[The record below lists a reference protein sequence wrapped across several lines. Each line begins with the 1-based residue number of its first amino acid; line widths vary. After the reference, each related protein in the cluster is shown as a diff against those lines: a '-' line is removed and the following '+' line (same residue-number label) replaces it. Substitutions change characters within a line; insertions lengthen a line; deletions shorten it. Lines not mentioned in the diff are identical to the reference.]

1 MKERID
7 MRFSL
12 LILFL
17 IIATLPMRS
26 QDRLDISVINEG
38 CKRLFPEKKVQ
49 IDTLA
54 GRNIVRLLE
63 EHLKTSPSLAQI
75 VAQKRSAD
83 LTYDAYESSFS
94 PNLLFNLGY
103 YSYDTYYR
111 EVTVN
116 ANIPVKWDNEN
127 PIISNITLPNGGEGI
142 IWLPRPLEWEYKD
155 IPLNASGDYRNEI
168 LTSSVGMN
176 YTFPWGLSISAFN
189 YELDHRF
196 NPETYGFSWS
206 TRVSSSVSMPIF
218 KDAGVEGNWQW
229 ISKEMSMIDTRIQ
242 DESMKAMR
250 NAIVSEV
257 LEDYYMLYLAY
268 EKILILKR
276 MQDILDI
283 QTQDVDKLT
292 EDQRITVSENIKMK
306 SQQRNIEFEIE
317 SAVNNFVYL
326 SQKLDPEQVLND
338 TVKIYIPYSI
348 DFEKAKEDA
357 YLIYLHHTSIS
368 GMEILIE
375 EHPTVNI
382 SEFSLIQ
389 AELNEKYMYNQTLP
403 DIDFTGYVQAFE
415 VNNLGFSTP
424 WDAMGKS
431 VIHPDGVT
439 YTVGLQY
446 TLPLSSYYEEQYKA
460 AKYQKESMLQEIQ
473 VKKKSLSDLLK
484 QYIFYVKN
492 SYDYIENTKRD
503 IEINQKIMNT
513 HAQPLFDAKRLNRY
527 DYNSYKNEIEVANL
541 AMNLALTQY
550 FTYFFEFAGDMN
562 INSGDLLR
570 HLK

>member
-1 MKERID
+1 MNERIN
-7 MRFSL
+7 MRFIL
-12 LILFL
+12 LISFFF
-17 IIATLPMRS
+17 ITTLPMRS

-38 CKRLFPEKKVQ
+38 CKRLFPEKKVL

-54 GRNIVRLLE
+54 GRNIVTLLE

-176 YTFPWGLSISAFN
+176 YTFPWGLSIGAFN

-257 LEDYYMLYLAY
+257 LEDYYLLYLAY

-276 MQDILDI
+276 MQEILDI

-338 TVKIYIPYSI
+338 TVKIYIPYSRN
-348 DFEKAKEDA
+348 F
-357 YLIYLHHTSIS
+357 IS
-368 GMEILIE
+368 S
-375 EHPTVNI
+375 H
-382 SEFSLIQ
+382 F
-389 AELNEKYMYNQTLP
+389 
-403 DIDFTGYVQAFE
+403 
-415 VNNLGFSTP
+415 NNNTFF
-424 WDAMGKS
+424 
-431 VIHPDGVT
+431 
-439 YTVGLQY
+439 
-446 TLPLSSYYEEQYKA
+446 
-460 AKYQKESMLQEIQ
+460 
-473 VKKKSLSDLLK
+473 LK
-484 QYIFYVKN
+484 
-492 SYDYIENTKRD
+492 
-503 IEINQKIMNT
+503 
-513 HAQPLFDAKRLNRY
+513 
-527 DYNSYKNEIEVANL
+527 
-541 AMNLALTQY
+541 
-550 FTYFFEFAGDMN
+550 
-562 INSGDLLR
+562 
-570 HLK
+570 

>member
-1 MKERID
+1 MNERIN
-7 MRFSL
+7 MRFIL
-12 LILFL
+12 LISFFF
-17 IIATLPMRS
+17 ITTLPMRS

-38 CKRLFPEKKVQ
+38 CKRLFPEKKVL

-54 GRNIVRLLE
+54 GRNIVTLLE

-176 YTFPWGLSISAFN
+176 YTFPWGLSIGAFN

-257 LEDYYMLYLAY
+257 LEDYYLLYLAY

-276 MQDILDI
+276 MQEILDI

-348 DFEKAKEDA
+348 DFEKAKEEA

-368 GMEILIE
+368 GMEMLIE

-439 YTVGLQY
+439 YTLGLQY

-473 VKKKSLSDLLK
+473 ANKKSLSDLLK

-503 IEINQKIMNT
+503 IEINQKIMDT